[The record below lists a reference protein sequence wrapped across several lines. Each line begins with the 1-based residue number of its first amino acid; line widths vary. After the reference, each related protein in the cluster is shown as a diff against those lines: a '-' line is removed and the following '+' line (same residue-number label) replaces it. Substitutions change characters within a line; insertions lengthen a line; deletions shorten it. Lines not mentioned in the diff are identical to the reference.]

1 MGDGATLLVYR
12 TQCHSICHRPLWR
25 IEPTQC
31 LDRPDVPGVDASA
44 VNINL
49 VAFLFFLSH
58 LGGQIFAIFVIT
70 VTAAEVAVALAI
82 VIAYVRHKGS
92 LKIDEI
98 SIMKG

>member
-1 MGDGATLLVYR
+1 MVPLSWFIALSATLF
-12 TQCHSICHRPLWR
+12 SIGLYGVLSRRNVL
-25 IEPTQC
+25 IVLMC
-31 LDRPDVPGVDASA
+31 LELMLSA

-49 VAFLFFLSH
+49 VAFSFFLSQ

-82 VIAYVRHKGS
+82 VIAFVRNKDS

-98 SIMKG
+98 SIMRG

>member
-1 MGDGATLLVYR
+1 MA
-12 TQCHSICHRPLWR
+12 PLSWYIALSASLFVIGLYGVLSR
-25 IEPTQC
+25 RNILIVLMC
-31 LDRPDVPGVDASA
+31 LELMLSA

-49 VAFLFFLSH
+49 VAFSFFLSH
-58 LGGQIFAIFVIT
+58 LGGQIFAMFVIT

-82 VIAYVRHKGS
+82 VISYVRHKGS